1 MQRGGGSFPRYLQ
14 APNDSVKDANSKLN
28 TFYIGSDGQFHYYNG
43 SKYATSGGSSFD
55 TTHIYAAL
63 SDTAHDIRTA
73 LNDSLNDVYAY
84 ANSRFQTILGYTPEN
99 VANKVQTMAS
109 PNSTTYLSTAGL
121 NTFGLSFLLKSDT
134 GISYYS
140 KYGIDTA
147 KTAIRGS
154 IPNVSGKVNYTDTAG
169 MLSGYQRKGTSV
181 QYSDTSTMLANYDKT
196 ANRVAAL
203 ALKVNYTDT
212 ASMLTNYIRK
222 GYAVLYGDTSGMLS
236 NYIRNGQG
244 MMYSDTA
251 NMLTNYLRKGWATLY
266 SDSGKVWYTKYD
278 DDTAKK
284 AIRLSIPT
292 SLPPSGTAGGDLTG
306 SYPNPT
312 LKNTGTAGTYGDATH
327 IPSVTTDAQG
337 RITAVSTFTFTSSGA
352 TTVSATSPI
361 TGDGSAGNPL
371 TITVLNQG
379 HGGTAATTQTSVNT
393 FPIQYGSNNTITAV
407 PSGSAG
413 GDLQGTYPNPTL
425 ISTGTA
431 GTYGGVNAIPVV
443 TTDAAGRVTSVTTVN
458 PLPSAGGD
466 LTGTYPNPTIA
477 ALAVTGAKIAN
488 STVTVGKISATGTP
502 SSSTYLRGDG
512 TWSTPAGGGT
522 TYPTLVAH
530 WDTTGVSVATTTDTV
545 IRYTPGG
552 LGTFQINGYVNV
564 TAWTSGNGL
573 AYKLAWIDENGTAR
587 TATAANISVA
597 SNGINSLGSTAV
609 VNEAIATIHTSN
621 TIYVIA
627 QFASTLTVNEGC
639 KITQIDNH

>member
-1 MQRGGGSFPRYLQ
+1 MKLILSILLILICLCSYGQIDSTGNKSIIVQRGGGSFPRYLQ

-63 SDTAHDIRTA
+63 ADTAHDIRTA

-121 NTFGLSFLLKSDT
+121 NTFGLSFVLKSDT

-147 KTAIRGS
+147 KKAIRG
-154 IPNVSGKVNYTDTAG
+154 
-169 MLSGYQRKGTSV
+169 Q
-181 QYSDTSTMLANYDKT
+181 
-196 ANRVAAL
+196 
-203 ALKVNYTDT
+203 
-212 ASMLTNYIRK
+212 
-222 GYAVLYGDTSGMLS
+222 
-236 NYIRNGQG
+236 
-244 MMYSDTA
+244 
-251 NMLTNYLRKGWATLY
+251 
-266 SDSGKVWYTKYD
+266 
-278 DDTAKK
+278 
-284 AIRLSIPT
+284 IPT
-292 SLPPSGTAGGDLTG
+292 TNFGITLTG
-306 SYPNPT
+306 DITGTGTTSIATT
-312 LKNTGTAGTYGDATH
+312 LKNTGAAGTYGDATH

-337 RITAVSTFTFTSSGA
+337 RITAVSTYTFTSSGV
-352 TTVSATSPI
+352 TTVNATSPI

-371 TITVLNQG
+371 TISVLNYV
-379 HGGTAATTQTSVNT
+379 HGGTNATTQTTLNGT
-393 FPIQYGSNNTITAV
+393 PINYGGVNTITSA

-443 TTDAAGRVTSVTTVN
+443 TTDANGRVTSVTTVN

-512 TWSTPAGGGT
+512 SWSTPSGGGSQFPLT
-522 TYPTLVAH
+522 VAH
-530 WDTTGVSVATTTDTV
+530 WDTTGVSAATTTDTV
-545 IRYTPGG
+545 IRYTPSG
-552 LGTFQINGYVNV
+552 LGTFNIQGYVNV
-564 TAWTSGNGL
+564 TAITSGSL
-573 AYKLAWIDENGTAR
+573 PAYKIAWVDENGTAQSVQC
-587 TATAANISVA
+587 TMTTVSGLNLTAA
-597 SNGINSLGSTAV
+597 STV
-609 VNEAIATIHTSN
+609 RYLNTVQGTIHTSG
-621 TIYVIA
+621 TIYIIA
-627 QFASTLTVNEGC
+627 QFVSTATVNEGC
-639 KITQIDNH
+639 KIIQIDNH